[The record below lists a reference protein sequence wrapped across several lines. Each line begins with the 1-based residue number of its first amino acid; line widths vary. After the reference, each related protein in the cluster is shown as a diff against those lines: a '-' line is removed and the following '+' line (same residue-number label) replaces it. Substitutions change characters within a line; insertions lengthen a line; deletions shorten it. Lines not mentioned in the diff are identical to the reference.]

1 MDKEKQK
8 VHDLGFQK
16 LDELTSAGEKVSTE
30 LFLECLAHPYQ
41 WIRLE
46 AIRRVSDYCRKDF
59 IWIFA
64 IALNDKV
71 DYVVDEASQTLAKIN
86 SDESL
91 KILSNAFFAG
101 TIERPHHIAN
111 AIAKFGERGYEIL
124 LKGTK
129 SSLPNIRY
137 YSARYLGATGFES
150 AKTILEEMMS
160 IDNEK
165 TTFGGL
171 VSTAAR
177 KSLKT
182 LSKILEDKEK

>member
-1 MDKEKQK
+1 
-8 VHDLGFQK
+8 
-16 LDELTSAGEKVSTE
+16 
-30 LFLECLAHPYQ
+30 
-41 WIRLE
+41 
-46 AIRRVSDYCRKDF
+46 
-59 IWIFA
+59 
-64 IALNDKV
+64 
-71 DYVVDEASQTLAKIN
+71 
-86 SDESL
+86 
-91 KILSNAFFAG
+91 LSNAFFAG